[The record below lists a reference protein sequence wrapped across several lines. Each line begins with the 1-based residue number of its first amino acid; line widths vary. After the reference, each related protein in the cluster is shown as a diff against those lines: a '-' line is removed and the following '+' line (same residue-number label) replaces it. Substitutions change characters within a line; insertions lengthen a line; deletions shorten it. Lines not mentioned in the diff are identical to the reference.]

1 MTLLIKDTETT
12 TPESA
17 TAPPVEAPPEVRA
30 CPKCQAPLEDGQ
42 DWCLNCGEAQPGA
55 RRVSLP
61 GKRAT
66 ATVLAL
72 TTVLVGG
79 AVAASYAAL
88 QDGTETPPPAQLAQ
102 VPAASQAAPAPTA
115 PLPDA
120 TASTA
125 APADST
131 AVPGDTSAATG
142 DTGSLLPADAGDVPD
157 LPDAT
162 STGTSSTSGT
172 STGTST
178 GTSSGTGTSTGT
190 TKTDDSTA
198 DTRTS
203 TSTTKTETEPVAI
216 DLASGAGALYDPF
229 TRDTAAGDP
238 AKAFDGDPN
247 TSFPVTVAAG
257 SAQIGAGLAVA
268 LPKLQGIRE
277 VELKTKTPG
286 FKIEIYAT
294 DEQDL
299 PPDVLDTRWAHL
311 KDVTGVGADS
321 EGKETVNLGSG
332 STKYRHVL
340 LWFTAP
346 PSEGSTVRI
355 SELKLLG

>member
-1 MTLLIKDTETT
+1 MTLQLLRDTETDK
-12 TPESA
+12 PDAA
-17 TAPPVEAPPEVRA
+17 TEAPAPAPPETRT
-30 CPKCQAPLEDGQ
+30 CPKCSAPLEDGQ
-42 DWCLNCGEAQPGA
+42 DWCLNCGEAQPGG

-88 QDGTETPPPAQLAQ
+88 QDGSETATPPAQLAQ
-102 VPAASQAAPAPTA
+102 VPTASQAAPAPTTA
-115 PLPDA
+115 VPDA
-120 TASTA
+120 
-125 APADST
+125 ST
-131 AVPGDTSAATG
+131 AVPSDTVPSDTSAAPS
-142 DTGSLLPADAGDVPD
+142 DTDSLLPPDAGDTPD
-157 LPDAT
+157 IPD
-162 STGTSSTSGT
+162 SSGGTSSPADTTTSDT
-172 STGTST
+172 T
-178 GTSSGTGTSTGT
+178 TGTSTGT
-190 TKTDDSTA
+190 TKTDSTA

-203 TSTTKTETEPVAI
+203 TSTTKTETETEPVKI
-216 DLASGAGALYDPF
+216 DLADGAGSLYDPF
-229 TRDTAAGDP
+229 TRDTAAGDA

-247 TSFPVTVAAG
+247 TSFPVTVAPG
-257 SAQIGAGLAVA
+257 STQIGAGLAVA
-268 LPKLQGIRE
+268 LPKLQGVRE
-277 VELKTKTPG
+277 IELKTKTPG

-294 DEQDL
+294 DEEDL

-311 KDVTGVGADS
+311 KDVKGVGSDTDGA
-321 EGKETVNLGSG
+321 ETVNLGSG

-346 PSEGSTVRI
+346 PTEGSTVRI